1 MTKGKL
7 LKVIGTV
14 ASWFFAIF
22 FLLIGLGAFLGSDPT
37 SGILL
42 LIMGG
47 ILLPPLARFVNHRH
61 FGKIK
66 AAIFVI
72 CFILFGALLEPPPN
86 QVQPIAS
93 PSPSPTQEISEP
105 ASPSPTK
112 QAPLAPSPSPKP
124 SPSPR
129 PKALAPSPSP
139 TPKPKP
145 VAPPPSPVEKAV
157 ETSPSPP
164 PAPAVVESPQ
174 SNCDSS
180 YPDSD
185 VCIPP
190 PPPDLN
196 CPDISY
202 RNFTVQQPDPHGF
215 DRDSDGIG
223 CEKN

>member
-7 LKVIGTV
+7 LKTIGTV
-14 ASWFFAIF
+14 ASWFFAVF
-22 FLLIGLGAFLGSDPT
+22 LLLIGFGAFIGSDPT

-42 LIMGG
+42 LVMGG
-47 ILLPPLARFVNHRH
+47 ILLPPLARFVNYRH
-61 FGKIK
+61 FGKVK

-72 CFILFGALLEPPPN
+72 CFILFSALSQPPPN

-93 PSPSPTQEISEP
+93 PSPSPS
-105 ASPSPTK
+105 K
-112 QAPLAPSPSPKP
+112 QAPPTSSPSPKP

-129 PKALAPSPSP
+129 PKAQVPSLSP

-157 ETSPSPP
+157 EPSPSSP
-164 PAPAVVESPQ
+164 PAPAVIESPQ

-180 YPDSD
+180 YPD

-196 CPDISY
+196 CPDITY